1 MARRGY
7 KVDVFEKRPDIR
19 TMKVV
24 SGKSINLTLSCR
36 GIEALKYVG
45 LDETVTKCC
54 IPMHARMIH
63 DLDGK
68 QSPIMY
74 GTKDQYIMSIDRR
87 VLNEIMLSAA
97 EKFPNVE
104 MHFSHKLTTC
114 NFETGEATFD
124 NLEMTIR
131 KHIFKCE
138 QGQKVSKLFDLIIGC
153 DGAYSAVRKQM
164 MKLSRFDYQ
173 QTYIPHGYMELKILP
188 NSRNEFAMEKN
199 YLHIWPRHEYMMIA
213 MPNLDKSFTTT
224 LIMPF
229 EMFKS
234 ITTEEQLIQFF
245 KAEFPDALPLIGQ
258 QSLIETFMSRKALP
272 FITIKCHPYHVNGKA
287 VLLGDAAHAM
297 VPFYGQG
304 INCGMEDC
312 IILNEL
318 LDLYNNDF
326 SKVLP
331 AYTNKRNPD
340 AKAICDLAMYN
351 YIEMRSKVNTTS
363 FLIRKN
369 LDNLLFKIFPK
380 TWVPLYTMVSF
391 TRIGYQEAIQRR
403 EWQDKI
409 LTRCLAVLA
418 ISGIVGLGVVMN
430 QLGQNYKNWSVIVQ
444 SIMIKYGFVY

>member
-1 MARRGY
+1 
-7 KVDVFEKRPDIR
+7 
-19 TMKVV
+19 
-24 SGKSINLTLSCR
+24 
-36 GIEALKYVG
+36 
-45 LDETVTKCC
+45 
-54 IPMHARMIH
+54 MIH

-87 VLNEIMLSAA
+87 VLNEIMLSAS

-124 NLEMTIR
+124 N
-131 KHIFKCE
+131 E
-138 QGQKVSKLFDLIIGC
+138 QGQKVSKQFDLIIGC

-188 NSRNEFAMEKN
+188 NSRNE
-199 YLHIWPRHEYMMIA
+199 
-213 MPNLDKSFTTT
+213 KS
-224 LIMPF
+224 
-229 EMFKS
+229 S
-234 ITTEEQLIQFF
+234 SSSFF
-245 KAEFPDALPLIGQ
+245 KAEFPDAVPLIGQ

-272 FITIKCHPYHVNGKA
+272 FITIKCHPYHVNDKA
-287 VLLGDAAHAM
+287 VILGDAAHAM

-312 IILNEL
+312 IILDEL
-318 LDLYNNDF
+318 LDQYNNDF
-326 SKVLP
+326 SKALP

-340 AKAICDLAMYN
+340 TKAICDLAMYN

-418 ISGIVGLGVVMN
+418 ISGMVGLGVVMN
-430 QLGQNYKNWSVIVQ
+430 QLNQNYKTGLLVCRAW
-444 SIMIKYGFVY
+444 